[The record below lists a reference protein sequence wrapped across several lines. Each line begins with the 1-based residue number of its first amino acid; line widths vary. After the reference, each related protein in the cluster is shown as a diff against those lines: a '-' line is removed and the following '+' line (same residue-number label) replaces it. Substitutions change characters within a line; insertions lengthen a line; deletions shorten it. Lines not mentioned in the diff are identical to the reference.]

1 MGKPQVLTPNNKEFY
16 RLPAI
21 AHVSDAFNKW
31 DILCNANYVATNSE
45 IGEPNPFMLILW
57 QEHHPK
63 SKYMCFGELWW
74 GQVTDFPPKPK
85 WSVCGIL
92 ILSGSSK
99 LVTFYIIFSCLYTS
113 LTRYLFPTFFMF
125 TDEIWERLAGALE
138 SCFSAESFRKPT
150 I

>member
-21 AHVSDAFNKW
+21 AHVSYAFNKW
-31 DILCNANYVATNSE
+31 DILCNANYVASNSK
-45 IGEPNPFMLILW
+45 IGAPN
-57 QEHHPK
+57 K
-63 SKYMCFGELWW
+63 SCCFCGRNSIQNLNICVSVNYGEVRWPISH
-74 GQVTDFPPKPK
+74 QKR
-85 WSVCGIL
+85 SVCGIL